1 MVDIQNDEGLLVL
14 KEKLEANNTP
24 EVISLLKTASV
35 DIEFD
40 DIIDEAFAD
49 KENRM
54 FPIFSPE
61 MAAMSALYMQGE
73 DVDELTKEACE
84 KALKDWGIDFISLD
98 SLEKQASEEI
108 PEDMFLLPSKKKLP
122 VFNDETLYKSAS
134 TLVSNFN
141 SLSIADKVEA
151 SSNLYKIATEEYGMA
166 PEDLDEKIIRY
177 AQEAPCNLNKLA
189 DSVTE
194 RYAETHLDGY
204 KDMIQ
209 KIASYKKEIGGSV
222 SFDKSIN
229 AGIAYDLI
237 MLDKE
242 AGVVDIFDA
251 VYDVHNS
258 PFIVNE
264 DTGELE
270 KSASENTITIGDYTV
285 TESQLYKVAEEDF
298 NQAFP
303 GSSELIFDG
312 DSISEE
318 KLENFM
324 ESAPKSAVN
333 TIGEFIAGF

>member
-1 MVDIQNDEGLLVL
+1 MVDIQNDEGLMVL
-14 KEKLEANNTP
+14 KEKIEANKSS
-24 EVISLLKTASV
+24 EVIDLLKTASI
-35 DIEFD
+35 DAEFD

-61 MAAMSALYMQGE
+61 MTAISALYMQGE
-73 DVDELTKEACE
+73 DVDELTKQACE
-84 KALKDWGIDFISLD
+84 KALKDWGIDFISID
-98 SLEKQASEEI
+98 SLEKQASEDI
-108 PEDMFLLPSKKKLP
+108 PDDMFLLPSQKKLP
-122 VFNDETLYKSAS
+122 VIDDETLYKSAS

-151 SSNLYKIATEEYGMA
+151 SSNLYKIATEEYGLK

-189 DSVTE
+189 DAVTE
-194 RYAETHLDGY
+194 RYAETHMDGY

-229 AGIAYDLI
+229 AGIAYDLV

-242 AGVVDIFDA
+242 AGVMDIFDA

-264 DTGELE
+264 ETGELE
-270 KSASENTITIGDYTV
+270 KSASESTIVVGDYTIPE
-285 TESQLYKVAEEDF
+285 TQLYKVASEDF
-298 NQAFP
+298 EHAFP
-303 GSSELIFDG
+303 GAAELIFDG

-318 KLENFM
+318 KLERLTNPLKM
-324 ESAPKSAVN
+324 
-333 TIGEFIAGF
+333 GFLSMHIQKK